1 MKENNFILSFIIS
14 ILFIYL
20 VRFFWTLIAF
30 LILYIMDTTFVSTFI
45 EFLSPFLSYWIL
57 KKYFFNNIKIRDL
70 FFNYQSVKKYTI
82 SLFLIESL
90 ILLLLGIIGLGFTGV
105 IFVYLINLHHFFSFV
120 WYTPFLIFL
129 YISQKK
135 L

>member
-20 VRFFWTLIAF
+20 VHFFGTLIAF
-30 LILYIMDTTFVSTFI
+30 FMLYIMDTTFVSTFI

-70 FFNYQSVKKYTI
+70 FFNYKSVKKYAI

-105 IFVYLINLHHFFSFV
+105 IFVYLIYLHHFFSFV
-120 WYTPFLIFL
+120 WYTPFLIFS

-135 L
+135 M

>member
-20 VRFFWTLIAF
+20 VHFFWTLIV
-30 LILYIMDTTFVSTFI
+30 LSISYIMDTTFVSTFI
-45 EFLSPFLSYWIL
+45 GILSPFLSYWIL

-90 ILLLLGIIGLGFTGV
+90 ILLLLGIMGMGFTGV
-105 IFVYLINLHHFFSFV
+105 IFIYLIYLHHFFSFV

>member
-1 MKENNFILSFIIS
+1 MKENSFILSFIIS

-20 VRFFWTLIAF
+20 VHFFWTLIAF
-30 LILYIMDTTFVSTFI
+30 SILYIVDTTFVSIFI
-45 EFLSPFLSYWIL
+45 EILSPFLSYWIL

-70 FFNYQSVKKYTI
+70 FFSYQSVKKYTI

-90 ILLLLGIIGLGFTGV
+90 ILLLLGITGLGFTGV
-105 IFVYLINLHHFFSFV
+105 IFVYLIYLHHFFSFV

-129 YISQKK
+129 YINQKN

>member
-1 MKENNFILSFIIS
+1 MKENSFILSFIIS

-20 VRFFWTLIAF
+20 VHFFWTLIV
-30 LILYIMDTTFVSTFI
+30 LSISYIMDTTFVSTFI
-45 EFLSPFLSYWIL
+45 GILSPFLSYWIL

-90 ILLLLGIIGLGFTGV
+90 ILLLGFIGMGFTGV
-105 IFVYLINLHHFFSFV
+105 IFVYLIYLHHFFSFL
-120 WYTPFLIFL
+120 WYTPFLIFS